1 MSDGCYEDKKPL
13 SMLSAT
19 LIQESSSMKEDV
31 GKFWTTINLVYFR
44 YISLSTYLTCHAPVT
59 YRKTYHLYDIQWQ
72 PYLNRQ
78 GLSPNTLHYL

>member
-31 GKFWTTINLVYFR
+31 GKFWTTIR
-44 YISLSTYLTCHAPVT
+44 
-59 YRKTYHLYDIQWQ
+59 
-72 PYLNRQ
+72 
-78 GLSPNTLHYL
+78 